1 MATTFGE
8 NKKKGKMKSADLQYY
23 VNMKALQ
30 DINKYAYKSQP
41 IDGHA
46 ADLSTP
52 HPLIHELNVTIQ
64 NSDITMKNVDMLIE
78 VERVC
83 LMLGKNH

>member
-8 NKKKGKMKSADLQYY
+8 NNKKGKMKSVDLQHY

-30 DINKYAYKSQP
+30 DINRFAYKSQP
-41 IDGHA
+41 ITNDGH
-46 ADLSTP
+46 DTTVP
-52 HPLIHELNVTIQ
+52 HPLINELNTTIQ
-64 NSDITMKNVDMLIE
+64 NSSITMKNVDMLIE

-83 LMLGKNH
+83 LMLGKRK